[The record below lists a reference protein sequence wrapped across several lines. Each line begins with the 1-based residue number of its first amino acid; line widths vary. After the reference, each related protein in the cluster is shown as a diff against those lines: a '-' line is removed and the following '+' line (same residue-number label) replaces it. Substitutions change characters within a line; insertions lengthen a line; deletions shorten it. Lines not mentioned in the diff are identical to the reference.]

1 MVEYKT
7 KNAWKKTEI
16 NLEKYDKFDEK
27 PGKDLEFCFQK
38 VAVILR

>member
-16 NLEKYDKFDEK
+16 NLEKYDKLDEK

-38 VAVILR
+38 VAVTLR